1 MDSQVKDSRFSVWP
15 RIVELPLLTCSGQTL
30 LSLFSYFDEDGK
42 DHNYERICL
51 AFVVRVDIN
60 NYCTIQYN
68 TIQYDTELCLRVYCG
83 PVLVPSPGK
92 GGGLVAGC
100 RYLHR

>member
-68 TIQYDTELCLRVYCG
+68 TIQYNTIQCNTIQYNTIRYRTLPQGLLWPCAG
-83 PVLVPSPGK
+83 PKP
-92 GGGLVAGC
+92 
-100 RYLHR
+100 R